1 MEELKALLLENLVLA
16 DEKDEALLEAS
27 LMAAIAYAK
36 GYQKKD
42 ELDLSNLNEAT
53 RHGILLL
60 ATFLYE
66 SRDGVTGGFFS
77 NQDAASSK
85 TFESVH
91 LLLQIDKD
99 WRI

>member
-1 MEELKALLLENLVLA
+1 MDELKALLRENLVLGDTA
-16 DEKDEALLEAS
+16 DEALLDAS
-27 LMAAIAYAK
+27 LMAAIAYAT

-42 ELDLSNLNEAT
+42 KLDLDRLNEAT

-66 SRDGVTGGFFS
+66 SRDGVTGGFFA
-77 NQDAASSK
+77 NQEAAKDK

-91 LLLQIDKD
+91 RLLQIDKD